1 MPTSTAARSIER
13 RPPAHRRAG
22 AHGQA
27 GFTLI
32 ELGLVLLIIA
42 VALTFIVPRFRDQSH
57 VELLSQTRRLATLFR
72 FLQHEAI
79 LNGRVYQLNFD
90 LDQQRY
96 FVTSADAAAL
106 DAAADAAAAGAD
118 DEDAGDMAA
127 QEEAFLDPAAGA
139 GMQRETGILARDI
152 VLPNTVQIADV
163 DLPTTM
169 GKVYEGPAF
178 VNFYPDGYIDPAFVH
193 LDNGQEVYTLY
204 VSDGITG
211 RAYVVSGYLELGTQG

>member
-13 RPPAHRRAG
+13 RPHAHRRPPVVG
-22 AHGQA
+22 EA

-42 VALTFIVPRFRDQSH
+42 VSLTFIVPRFRDQSH
-57 VELLSQTRRLATLFR
+57 VELLSQTRKLATLFR

-79 LNGRVYQLNFD
+79 LNGRVYQLSFD

-106 DAAADAAAAGAD
+106 DAAADAASKEEDGRDLSAA
-118 DEDAGDMAA
+118 E
-127 QEEAFLDPAAGA
+127 EEALLDPAASA
-139 GMQRETGILARDI
+139 GMQRESGILARDV
-152 VLPNTVQIADV
+152 VLPSTVQIADV